1 MQTGVSSR
9 LESLCYLSSYIR
21 SLGLSD
27 ASIGR
32 ICSYHWCWTMICSRY
47 KRGAQHPSTLY
58 CISSTITLVADVEQL
73 LEGNNYL
80 KCRQKSMRCSIELMV
95 LCGLGPQLL
104 PAAWG
109 SQVVTLRQRLKC
121 GIWVLDWI
129 NWSAS
134 KEGKCFS
141 DARLKID
148 SPLDELERL
157 PLSSSWAI
165 PLTLTKT
172 LPRWYEMYVRTC
184 KDEYS

>member
-1 MQTGVSSR
+1 M
-9 LESLCYLSSYIR
+9 LLL
-21 SLGLSD
+21 
-27 ASIGR
+27 GR
-32 ICSYHWCWTMICSRY
+32 ICSYHWCWTIIRSRY

-80 KCRQKSMRCSIELMV
+80 KCRQKSIRCSMELMV
-95 LCGLGPQLL
+95 PCGLGPQLL

-109 SQVVTLRQRLKC
+109 SQVTSPSGRAWNVGSGYL
-121 GIWVLDWI
+121 GWI

-134 KEGKCFS
+134 REGKCVS
-141 DARLKID
+141 EARLKID